1 MNTAEIEIV
10 PYADAPWAP
19 RLEGAKYAYRVML
32 PGNEVMAG
40 ATRGDRDVVT
50 KSVKKLAERLKRE
63 RRGQP
68 DAWRNFVIKAVA

>member
-10 PYADAPWAP
+10 PYVDAPWAP
-19 RLEGAKYAYRVML
+19 RLEGAQYAYRVML
-32 PGNEVMAG
+32 SGNAVMAV
-40 ATRGDRDVVT
+40 ATRGDRAAVT
-50 KSVKKLAERLKRE
+50 KTVTKLAERLKRE